1 MSVELNSPP
10 ATDEQLTD
18 FEEYANRL
26 RNDLQKLGFN
36 PESYPDRPLASLYDL
51 VEYFT
56 DIGCCESLT
65 NKQTSLVETSLGREI
80 KTWLPEGSSENIF
93 RIYVGTHICAHA
105 ESLFIKS
112 TAPEVI
118 NDSDTPFTINNHR
131 RPRLSCGHN

>member
-18 FEEYANRL
+18 FEEYANKL

-36 PESYPDRPLASLYDL
+36 PQFYPDRPLASLHDL
-51 VEYFT
+51 VEYFI

-93 RIYVGTHICAHA
+93 RIYVVTHICAHA